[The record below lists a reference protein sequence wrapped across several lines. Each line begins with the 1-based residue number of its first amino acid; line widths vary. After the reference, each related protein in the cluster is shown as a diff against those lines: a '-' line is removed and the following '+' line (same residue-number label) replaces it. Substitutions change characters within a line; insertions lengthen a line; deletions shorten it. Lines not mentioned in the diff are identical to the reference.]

1 MTASTSA
8 GSSAAQQLLRESI
21 VIDTLGG
28 AVVHPTPHVAPGT
41 TYEENM
47 VNAGWNVLHA
57 CLVSEPSYSPSFHR
71 LLMAVYE
78 NLLNFEMSPKARH
91 IETVDDIH
99 DAKKKGQLGVIFGV
113 QNSTWIEQERERI
126 RLLYKLGLRTLQ
138 LTYMERNWVGDGCL
152 EPENRGLT
160 SFGMQVVR
168 ECNRLGIVID
178 CSHVGVQT
186 TLDAVKCSRQPIV
199 ISHTAVRAITDNPRC
214 VTDEQMKA
222 VADKGGTIGITTF
235 SPFIRSDRQ
244 PTLDDYLDHFDH
256 AIDLMGED
264 HVTFATDWFD
274 GKTKVNWATPWYY
287 PEVTQG
293 KQYEGLG
300 LIGFGVRSE
309 LVNVVERMLQR
320 GYSPQRIR
328 KLLGENFIRVLKE
341 VWK

>member
-1 MTASTSA
+1 MMR
-8 GSSAAQQLLRESI
+8 AQEILAEAI

-28 AVVHPTPHVAPGT
+28 AVVQPTPQTPEG
-41 TYEENM
+41 TYEEMM
-47 VNAGWNVLHA
+47 VRHGWSVLHA

-78 NLLNFEMSPKARH
+78 NLLNFEMNAAVRH
-91 IETVDDIH
+91 VEKVDDIYA
-99 DAKKKGQLGVIFGV
+99 AKKQSQLGVIFGV

-126 RLLYKLGLRTLQ
+126 RILYKLGLRSLQ

-160 SFGMQVVR
+160 NFGMQVVR
-168 ECNRLGIVID
+168 ECNRLGILID
-178 CSHVGVQT
+178 CSHVGVRT
-186 TLDAVKCSRQPIV
+186 TLDAVRCSEKPIV

-222 VADKGGTIGITTF
+222 VADKGGTIGITAF
-235 SPFIRSDRQ
+235 SPFIRTNRQ
-244 PTLDDYLDHFDH
+244 PTLDEYLDHFDY
-256 AIDLMGED
+256 AIDLIGED
-264 HVTFATDWFD
+264 HVTLATDWFD

-293 KQYEGLG
+293 KKYEGLG
-300 LIGFGVRSE
+300 LVGFRQRKELINLVDGFLRRNYSSE
-309 LVNVVERMLQR
+309 
-320 GYSPQRIR
+320 RII
-328 KLLGENFIRVLKE
+328 KLLGGNFIRVLRE